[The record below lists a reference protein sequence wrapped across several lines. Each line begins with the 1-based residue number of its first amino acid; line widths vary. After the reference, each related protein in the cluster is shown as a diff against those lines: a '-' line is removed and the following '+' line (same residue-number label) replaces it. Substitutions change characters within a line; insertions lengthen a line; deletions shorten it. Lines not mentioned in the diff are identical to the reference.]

1 MGPAK
6 AGIQELADAKSLGE
20 LIARQGWVVLTGG
33 RASGVMDAASEGAKS
48 VPGSL
53 TIGVLPDSKAQ
64 VSRYVDVAIVTD
76 LGQARNNVNV
86 MSSDVIVACG
96 LGGTGTVSEVALALK
111 AKKTVIL
118 LGANKAGVGLFKNLA
133 PHLVHAVTSPEEA
146 VEADRR
152 SPLAGCSCYPKRA
165 TGMSSATGATR
176 KPYFRVSRLFR
187 AILPVSLRY
196 LRCAAHEVLL
206 CPNGS
211 YLASTQSRS
220 TVSDSLTNIS
230 EQSSPPLVGK
240 PTVPKR
246 PLCAHHATVRH
257 AA

>member
-1 MGPAK
+1 MKRPIRQSTRKPVIGVMGPAQ
-6 AGIQELADAKSLGE
+6 AGIRELADAKSLGE

-53 TIGVLPDSKAQ
+53 TIGILPDGKAR

-118 LGANKAGVGLFKNLA
+118 LGADKSGVDLFKNLA
-133 PHLVHAVTSPEEA
+133 PHLVHSAVSPEEA
-146 VEADRR
+146 VKLIGD
-152 SPLAGCSCYPKRA
+152 
-165 TGMSSATGATR
+165 
-176 KPYFRVSRLFR
+176 
-187 AILPVSLRY
+187 
-196 LRCAAHEVLL
+196 LL
-206 CPNGS
+206 
-211 YLASTQSRS
+211 
-220 TVSDSLTNIS
+220 
-230 EQSSPPLVGK
+230 
-240 PTVPKR
+240 
-246 PLCAHHATVRH
+246 
-257 AA
+257 

>member
-1 MGPAK
+1 MKRLIRQSTRKPVIGVMGPAK
-6 AGIQELADAKSLGE
+6 AGARELADAKTLGE

-53 TIGVLPDSKAQ
+53 TIGILPDGKTR

-118 LGANKAGVGLFKNLA
+118 LGADKAVAGLFKNLA
-133 PHLVHAVTSPEEA
+133 PHLVHAAASPEEA
-146 VEADRR
+146 VKLIGD
-152 SPLAGCSCYPKRA
+152 
-165 TGMSSATGATR
+165 
-176 KPYFRVSRLFR
+176 
-187 AILPVSLRY
+187 
-196 LRCAAHEVLL
+196 LL
-206 CPNGS
+206 
-211 YLASTQSRS
+211 
-220 TVSDSLTNIS
+220 
-230 EQSSPPLVGK
+230 
-240 PTVPKR
+240 
-246 PLCAHHATVRH
+246 
-257 AA
+257 